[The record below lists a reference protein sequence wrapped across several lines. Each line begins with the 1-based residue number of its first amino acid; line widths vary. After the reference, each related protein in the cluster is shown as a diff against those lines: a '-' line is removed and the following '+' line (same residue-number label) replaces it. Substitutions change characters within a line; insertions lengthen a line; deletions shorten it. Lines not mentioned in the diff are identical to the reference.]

1 MRLLFHILLLAITI
15 STFVPLNMEAKDFIV
30 VIDPGHGGRDQGA
43 SGSTAKEK
51 DINLSV
57 AKLLGKMIEDNIN
70 NTKVVYTRS
79 TDKYLTLQ
87 QRADIAN
94 KATGDLF
101 ISIHVNSIAKKA
113 KNRNTIAGA
122 SVYTLGLHRTDE
134 NLEVAKRENSVIELE
149 DDHTSTYS
157 GFDPNSSESYIIFE
171 LNQDKHLEQSI
182 QFASIVQNE
191 FIKTAP
197 RKDRGVRQAGFLVL
211 AATSMPGVLVELD
224 FICNPTQEKFLNSS
238 AGQKKLAKAIFNAVN
253 TYKQKIDRFTDNN
266 NTTDTLKQASST
278 NIKEYKIQI
287 LSSNRILKQNDKQ
300 FLGLAPISHYIDND
314 IYKYTYGN
322 TQSWNEAIKLLN
334 EVKTKFPE
342 AFIITTINGKRIK

>member
-1 MRLLFHILLLAITI
+1 MCCHWTQIF
-15 STFVPLNMEAKDFIV
+15 
-30 VIDPGHGGRDQGA
+30 
-43 SGSTAKEK
+43 
-51 DINLSV
+51 
-57 AKLLGKMIEDNIN
+57 
-70 NTKVVYTRS
+70 
-79 TDKYLTLQ
+79 
-87 QRADIAN
+87 
-94 KATGDLF
+94 LF
-101 ISIHVNSIAKKA
+101 INYTYGKAGQVVVLNRHKAGVLCGFTANERRAGLNTALGNAGNDCRDFLGIILSASDVIKEEEGLCANTDYIVYAHSNGVNSDSVVLIHKDCKL
-113 KNRNTIAGA
+113 NLGA
-122 SVYTLGLHRTDE
+122 AAVG
-134 NLEVAKRENSVIELE
+134 A
-149 DDHTSTYS
+149 YS

-191 FIKTAP
+191 FIKTAQ